1 MTSGNDTQPFEGL
14 VAAVR
19 NEFSRAAPVRLG
31 IAVSGGSDSL
41 ALLSLAVEA
50 LADTGIEVHAATVDH
65 RLRAASSDE
74 AKAAKAVCETLA
86 VPHDTLI
93 WEAGPQGG
101 NLQDEARDARYDLL
115 TAWAKGRDI
124 PMIALGHTADDQA
137 ETVLM
142 RLRRASG
149 VTGLAA
155 MRARRMR
162 DGIMLARPMLTLRR
176 ADLQAYLRHR
186 KIAWV
191 DDPSNENTKF
201 ERVRIRQAMELLE
214 PLGLTVPTLTAV
226 ADNMARSRDAL
237 DWYAFTSAQE
247 LLQVSPLGVQIEQ
260 RGFRVLPEEIAYR
273 LLRHSLRWMSGQ
285 VYPPRRDP
293 MLAAL
298 RAVRHGTSFTLAG
311 CQMVTRKGSTWVTRE
326 LNAVA
331 DMTAEMGAE
340 WNNQLSLHGPNMR
353 MVDAYSFMEQSRERV
368 RALGHEG
375 LLQFAEW
382 RALDLPRSVLAA
394 SPGVWRGDKLLAAPL
409 AGWSAG
415 YRVEQTRSGAE
426 FYSRLLSH

>member
-1 MTSGNDTQPFEGL
+1 MTPAKDSQPFESL
-14 VAAVR
+14 IAAVR
-19 NEFSRAAPVRLG
+19 SDILRAAPVRLG

-41 ALLSLAVEA
+41 ALLSLAVEG
-50 LADTGIEVHAATVDH
+50 LAGTGIELFAATVDH
-65 RLRAASSDE
+65 RLRAASQEE
-74 AKAAKAVCETLA
+74 AAAAKAVCDQLG
-86 VPHDTLI
+86 VPHDTLV

-101 NLQDEARDARYDLL
+101 NLQDQAREARYDLL
-115 TAWAKGRDI
+115 TRWAKGRDI

-155 MRARRMR
+155 MRPRRMR
-162 DGIMLARPMLTLRR
+162 NGIMLARPMLDLRR
-176 ADLQAYLRHR
+176 AELQAYLQARD
-186 KIAWV
+186 IAWI

-201 ERVRIRQAMELLE
+201 ERVRIRQAMDLLE
-214 PLGLTVPTLTAV
+214 PLGLTVSTLTAV
-226 ADNMARSRDAL
+226 AENMARSRDAL

-247 LLQVSPLGVQIEQ
+247 LLQVSPLGVRINQ
-260 RGFRVLPEEIAYR
+260 RGFRVLPEEIAFR
-273 LLRHSLRWMSGQ
+273 LLRHSLGWMSGQ

-311 CQMVTRKGSTWVTRE
+311 CQLVTRKGSTWVTRE

-331 DMTAEMGAE
+331 GLSADIGAT
-340 WNNQLSLHGPNMR
+340 WDNQLSLHAPSVR
-353 MVDAYSFMEQSRERV
+353 QVDAYTDMNQSSARV
-368 RALGHEG
+368 RAVGHEG
-375 LLQFAEW
+375 LLQFSDW
-382 RALDLPRSVLAA
+382 RDLDLPRSVLAA

-415 YRVEQTRSGAE
+415 YRVEQARSGAE

>member
-1 MTSGNDTQPFEGL
+1 MTPDKDTQLFEDL
-14 VAAVR
+14 IAAVR
-19 NEFSRAAPVRLG
+19 NDFSHAPPARLG

-50 LADTGIEVHAATVDH
+50 LAGTGVELHAATVDH
-65 RLRAASSDE
+65 RLRAASKE
-74 AKAAKAVCETLA
+74 EAEVAKALCKTLG
-86 VPHDTLI
+86 VPHQTLV
-93 WEAGPQGG
+93 WEKGPQGG
-101 NLQDEARDARYDLL
+101 NLQDEAREARYDLL

-124 PMIALGHTADDQA
+124 PVIALGHTADDQA

-155 MRARRMR
+155 MRSRRMR
-162 DGIMLARPMLTLRR
+162 DGVMLARPMLGLRR
-176 ADLQAYLRHR
+176 ADLQSFLRAR
-186 KIAWV
+186 NIEWV

-226 ADNMARSRDAL
+226 AENMARSRDAL

-247 LLQVSPLGVQIEQ
+247 LLKVGPLGVQIDQ
-260 RGFRVLPEEIAYR
+260 RGFRVLPEEIAFR
-273 LLRHSLRWMSGQ
+273 LLRHALRWMSGQ
-285 VYPPRRDP
+285 TYPPRREP

-311 CQMVTRKGSTWVTRE
+311 CQLVTRKGSTWVTRE
-326 LNAVA
+326 LNAVTGL
-331 DMTAEMGAE
+331 TAELGAV
-340 WNNQLSLHGPNMR
+340 WNNQLSLLAPTLNV
-353 MVDAYSFMEQSRERV
+353 VDAHSVLGQTRKDV
-368 RALGHEG
+368 RAVGHEG
-375 LLQFAEW
+375 LLQFSDW
-382 RALDLPRSVLAA
+382 RALDLPRTVLAA
-394 SPGVWRGDKLLAAPL
+394 TPGVWSGNTLLAAPL
-409 AGWSAG
+409 AGFDAG
-415 YRVEQTRSGAE
+415 YRVELARSSAE